1 MIDESYM
8 ESCCSDK
15 FFTKRDGVVEEM
27 EETGGKLKKVK
38 ELTNRQTT
46 LVVKLLSRLKIS
58 SIYSSNRYPYL
69 G

>member
-58 SIYSSNRYPYL
+58 SIYSSNCYPYL